1 MFVCSLSFRCVFVFI
16 ILSHSIWPDC
26 ALNLSIFVC
35 EQLTFTEKEFLCGRL
50 RFLVL
55 NALKKHE
62 AQLPLEDAS
71 RAGRPTIISNRQS
84 RALLKNLNQNRSQTS
99 TELLLN
105 TFGTE
110 AYFSPRTL
118 RRMLAKKGF
127 RRVRASKVPLLTYL
141 QQLRRYKFAIRCK
154 HFNFNFLF
162 CL

>member
-1 MFVCSLSFRCVFVFI
+1 MCVCFYYFI
-16 ILSHSIWPDC
+16 T
-26 ALNLSIFVC
+26 LNM
-35 EQLTFTEKEFLCGRL
+35 TRL
-50 RFLVL
+50 RSKSIHLRLRAVDLHREGVSVRQTAIKLGCSTTLVL

-84 RALLKNLNQNRSQTS
+84 RALLKNPNQNRSQTS

-118 RRMLAKKGF
+118 CRMLAKKGF

-141 QQLRRYKFAIRCK
+141 QQLRRYKFAIRYK
-154 HFNFNFLF
+154 HFKGGNFL
-162 CL
+162 